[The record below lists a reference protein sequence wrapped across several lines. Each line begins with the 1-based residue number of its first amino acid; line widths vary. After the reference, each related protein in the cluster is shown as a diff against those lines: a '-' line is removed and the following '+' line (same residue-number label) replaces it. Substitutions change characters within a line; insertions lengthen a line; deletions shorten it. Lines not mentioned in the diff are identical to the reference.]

1 MQLTQAET
9 PDSLESWLAGLGT
22 DRRADPGVAAACAA
36 YAEAP
41 RADYPLP
48 KLLAVLGILR
58 TLGVDSETLCACI
71 WHACTHV
78 PAQLPPRLR
87 ALVDGQN
94 EAQRVWSLYAERGTS
109 GGAEGLRRLLL
120 AIIKD
125 LRVVFVLL
133 AEQLVRLRQGANL
146 PPSEQRAAAQLTA
159 DIHAPLANRLGVWQ
173 IKWELEDWS
182 FRYLQ
187 PEQYKRIAKALDER
201 RGDRERFIERVQADL
216 LKELN
221 TQGIQADIA
230 GRPKHIYSI
239 WRKMSKKQVD
249 LDQLYDV
256 RAVRVLV
263 QDIPTCYAALGVV
276 HALWPPVPG
285 EFDDYIARPKGNNY
299 RSLHTAVIGPEGKSL
314 EVQIRTQEMHD
325 HAELGVAAH
334 WRYKEGGA
342 GDAAFERKIAGLR
355 HMLEAKADTES
366 DAALL
371 AGLQTDVVDDRVY
384 LLTPQGKVL
393 DLPRGAT
400 VLDFAYHVHTEV
412 GHRCRGAKINGR
424 LVPLESSPA
433 SGDVIEIVVAKVSE
447 PRRDWV
453 IAANHYLV
461 TPRAKEK
468 VRAYFRKLDHER
480 NVVAGRELVEKE
492 LKRVAMADADLSP
505 LPARFNLKTTDDLYV
520 AIGIGEV
527 TTGQVARALHELAQP
542 KAPGR
547 PEQSAEPPRL
557 KRRDKDAIVIEGI
570 GNLLTQMARCC
581 QPIPG
586 DPIIGY
592 LTRGK
597 GVSIHRQGCASFENL
612 IRRDPDRCMEVAW
625 GHRAEFSYEIEILVR
640 GYDRKGLLKDVSSA
654 ISAADAHVIAASTR
668 LDADHGI
675 AEMHFAVRVSDF
687 AQLSGLLNKVA
698 GLPNVIEA
706 RRKAQK

>member
-1 MQLTQAET
+1 MQQT
-9 PDSLESWLAGLGT
+9 PVAIPDNLEAWLATLGPERAQDAGLQ
-22 DRRADPGVAAACAA
+22 AACQQ
-36 YAEAP
+36 YRQTGQRDRPEAS
-41 RADYPLP
+41 LI
-48 KLLAVLGILR
+48 AVLAILVQ
-58 TLGVDSETLCACI
+58 LGVDSETLAATI
-71 WHACTHV
+71 WHACPV
-78 PAQLPPRLR
+78 LPEKLPPRLR
-87 ALVDGQN
+87 ALIEGQN

-133 AEQLVRLRQGANL
+133 AEQLFRLRQASQL
-146 PPSEQRAAAQLTA
+146 PEAERRAAAQLTA

-173 IKWELEDWS
+173 VKWELEDWS

-187 PEQYKRIAKALDER
+187 PEQYRRIAKALDER
-201 RGDRERFIERVQADL
+201 RGDRERFIERVKADL

-221 TQGIQADIA
+221 SQGIQADIA

-256 RAVRVLV
+256 RAVRVIV
-263 QDIPTCYAALGVV
+263 QDVPTCYAALGIV

-299 RSLHTAVIGPEGKSL
+299 RSLHTAVIGPDGKAL

-355 HMLEAKADTES
+355 QMLEAKADTES

-384 LLTPQGKVL
+384 LLTPQGKVV

-433 SGDVIEIVVAKVSE
+433 SGDVIEIVTAKVSE
-447 PRRDWV
+447 PKRDWL
-453 IAANHYLV
+453 IAANHFLT

-480 NVVAGRELVEKE
+480 NVAAGRELVEKE
-492 LKRVAMADADLSP
+492 LKRVAMSDADLSAI
-505 LPARFNLKTTDDLYV
+505 PARFNLKTLDELYV
-520 AIGIGEV
+520 AIGIGEI
-527 TTGQVARALHELAQP
+527 TTGQVARGLHELMQP
-542 KAPGR
+542 KAPAK
-547 PEQSAEPPRL
+547 PEMSAEPPRI
-557 KRRDKDAIVIEGI
+557 KRRDKDAITIEGI

-586 DPIIGY
+586 DPIVGY

-597 GVSIHRQGCASFENL
+597 GVSIHRAGCASYQAL
-612 IRRDPDRCMEVAW
+612 VQRDPARRIDVSW
-625 GHRAEFSYEIEILVR
+625 GQRPEFSYEVEILVR

-675 AEMHFAVRVSDF
+675 AEMHFAVRVNDF

-706 RRKAQK
+706 RRKAK

>member
-1 MQLTQAET
+1 MQQMPE
-9 PDSLESWLAGLGT
+9 PDNLEAWLATLGPDRAQDTGL
-22 DRRADPGVAAACAA
+22 RAACEQ
-36 YAEAP
+36 YRRLP
-41 RADYPLP
+41 RPDRPEPQLIAL
-48 KLLAVLGILR
+48 LGILR
-58 TLGVDSETLCACI
+58 QLGVDTETLTATV
-71 WHACTHV
+71 WHACTQI
-78 PAQLPPRLR
+78 PEKLPQRLR
-87 ALVDGQN
+87 ALIDGQN

-133 AEQLVRLRQGANL
+133 SEQLLRLRQASQL
-146 PPSEQRAAAQLTA
+146 PESERRAAAQLTA

-173 IKWELEDWS
+173 VKWELEDWS

-187 PEQYKRIAKALDER
+187 PEQYRRIAKALDER
-201 RGDRERFIERVQADL
+201 RGDREQFIVRVKADL
-216 LKELN
+216 LRELHA
-221 TQGIQADIA
+221 QGIQADIA

-256 RAVRVLV
+256 RAVRVIV
-263 QDIPTCYAALGVV
+263 KDVPTCYAALGVV

-299 RSLHTAVIGPEGKSL
+299 RSLHTAVIGPDGKAL
-314 EVQIRTQEMHD
+314 EVQIRTLEMHE

-334 WRYKEGGA
+334 WRYKEGGS

-355 HMLEAKADTES
+355 QMLEAKADTES

-384 LLTPQGKVL
+384 LLTPQGKVV

-424 LVPLESSPA
+424 LVPLESTPA
-433 SGDVIEIVVAKVSE
+433 SGDVIEIVTAKVSE

-453 IAANHYLV
+453 IAANHFLT

-480 NVVAGRELVEKE
+480 NVTAGRELVEKE
-492 LKRVAMADADLSP
+492 LKRIAMSDADLSA
-505 LPARFNLKTTDDLYV
+505 LPARFNLKTTDELYV

-527 TTGQVARALHELAQP
+527 TTGQIARALHEQAQP
-542 KAPGR
+542 KAPAK
-547 PEQSAEPPRL
+547 PEMSAEPPRI
-557 KRRDKDAIVIEGI
+557 KRRDKDAITIEGI

-586 DPIIGY
+586 DPIVGY

-597 GVSIHRQGCASFENL
+597 GVSIHRAGCASYQAL
-612 IRRDPDRCMEVAW
+612 IERDPNRRIDVSW
-625 GHRAEFSYEIEILVR
+625 GHRPEFSYEVEILVR

-675 AEMHFAVRVSDF
+675 AEMHFAVRVNDF

-706 RRKAQK
+706 RRKAK

>member
-1 MQLTQAET
+1 MQQT
-9 PDSLESWLAGLGT
+9 PAAVPDNLEAWLATLGPERAQDPGLRAACDHYRQAPRT
-22 DRRADPGVAAACAA
+22 DRP
-36 YAEAP
+36 EAQ
-41 RADYPLP
+41 LV
-48 KLLAVLGILR
+48 AVLGILQQ
-58 TLGVDSETLCACI
+58 LGVDTETLAATA
-71 WHACTHV
+71 WHAC
-78 PAQLPPRLR
+78 AQIPDKLPQRLR
-87 ALVDGQN
+87 ALIEGQN

-133 AEQLVRLRQGANL
+133 SEQLLRLRQASQL
-146 PPSEQRAAAQLTA
+146 PESERRAAAQLTA

-173 IKWELEDWS
+173 VKWELEDWS

-187 PEQYKRIAKALDER
+187 PEQYRRIAKALDER
-201 RGDRERFIERVQADL
+201 RGDREHFIVRVKADL

-221 TQGIQADIA
+221 AQGIQADIA

-256 RAVRVLV
+256 RAVRVIV
-263 QDIPTCYAALGVV
+263 QDVPTCYAALGVV
-276 HALWPPVPG
+276 HALWPPIPG

-299 RSLHTAVIGPEGKSL
+299 RSLHTAVIGPDGKAL
-314 EVQIRTQEMHD
+314 EVQIRTLEMHE

-355 HMLEAKADTES
+355 QMLEAKADTES

-384 LLTPQGKVL
+384 LLTPQGKVV

-424 LVPLESSPA
+424 LLPLESTPT
-433 SGDVIEIVVAKVSE
+433 SGDVIEIVTAKVSE

-453 IAANHYLV
+453 IAANHFLT

-492 LKRVAMADADLSP
+492 LKRIAMSDADLSA
-505 LPARFNLKTTDDLYV
+505 LPARFNLKTVDELYV

-527 TTGQVARALHELAQP
+527 TTGQIARGLHELTQP
-542 KAPGR
+542 KAPAK
-547 PEQSAEPPRL
+547 PEMSAEPPRI
-557 KRRDKDAIVIEGI
+557 KRRDKDAITIEGI

-586 DPIIGY
+586 DPIVGY

-597 GVSIHRQGCASFENL
+597 GVSIHRAGCASYQAL
-612 IRRDPDRCMEVAW
+612 IERDPDRRIDVSW
-625 GHRAEFSYEIEILVR
+625 GQRPEFSYEVEILVR

-668 LDADHGI
+668 LDADHGT
-675 AEMHFAVRVSDF
+675 AEMHFAVRVNDF

-706 RRKAQK
+706 RRKAK